1 MLPFSKKTFSFFF
14 LLTLNI
20 SVFAQNG
27 EKALS
32 GGVPYVVM
40 VSFDGFRHDYVEKY
54 NTPNIKEFIKQ
65 GAAAEMMRPSFPS
78 KTFPNHYTLVT
89 GLYPGNHGLVDN
101 TFYDKGRDTFYSI
114 RQRAKV
120 EDPYYYGGLPLWQL
134 VQQNGMKSAS
144 YFWVGSEA
152 PIGGQFPTYY
162 HRFDDTV
169 PHKNRVNAVF
179 EWLKLPEAE
188 RPHLMT
194 IYFSMVDT
202 QGHEYGP
209 NGLKTKEAVMEADS
223 LVGMLVEGLKKIDL
237 PVNVILVADHGMYEM
252 HNKPD
257 YYIYQEDILAGLSK
271 DDFIFVNNSTHANIF
286 VKNKSKE
293 DSIYYVIKARES
305 HFKVYKKAEIPAKLH
320 FNEHPRIGDL
330 FFVVEP
336 AYSIYSKEALSK
348 KPETRSVWGV
358 HGFDSSISPEMGA
371 IFYAKGPNIKA
382 NIKIPPFDNI
392 HVYPFVA
399 AILGITPPNVDG
411 NIKVLEEILK
421 K

>member
-1 MLPFSKKTFSFFF
+1 
-14 LLTLNI
+14 
-20 SVFAQNG
+20 
-27 EKALS
+27 
-32 GGVPYVVM
+32 M

-65 GAAAEMMRPSFPS
+65 GAAAELMRPAFPS

-120 EDPYYYGGLPLWQL
+120 EDSYYYGGLPLWQL

-152 PIGGQFPTYY
+152 RIEGEFPTYY
-162 HRFDDTV
+162 HRFDDSV

-179 EWLKLPEAE
+179 DWLKLPEAE

-209 NGLKTKEAVMEADS
+209 NGQKTKEAVMEADS

-252 HNKPD
+252 QNKPE
-257 YYIYQEDILAGLSK
+257 YFIYQEDILAGLPK
-271 DDFIFVNNSTHANIF
+271 DDFIFVNNMTHANIF
-286 VKNKSKE
+286 LKNKAKE
-293 DSIYYVIKARES
+293 DSIYNVVKARES

-320 FNEHPRIGDL
+320 FNTHPRIGDL

-336 AYSIYSKEALSK
+336 AYSIYSKESLAK
-348 KPETRSVWGV
+348 RPETRAVWGV
-358 HGFDSSISPEMGA
+358 HGFDPSITPEMGA

-382 NIKIPPFDNI
+382 GIKIPAFDNI

-399 AILGITPPNVDG
+399 AILGITPPKVDG
-411 NIKVLEEILK
+411 DIKVLEGILK

>member
-1 MLPFSKKTFSFFF
+1 
-14 LLTLNI
+14 
-20 SVFAQNG
+20 
-27 EKALS
+27 
-32 GGVPYVVM
+32 M

-65 GAAAEMMRPSFPS
+65 GAAAEVMRPSFPS

-101 TFYDKGRDTFYSI
+101 TFYDRGRDTFYSI

-120 EDPYYYGGLPLWQL
+120 EDSYYYGGLPLWQL
-134 VQQNGMKSAS
+134 VQQNGMKAAS

-152 PIGGQFPTYY
+152 RIEGEFPSYY

-179 EWLKLPEAE
+179 DWLKLPEAE

-209 NGLKTKEAVMEADS
+209 NGQKTKEAVMEADS

-237 PVNVILVADHGMYEM
+237 PVNVILVSDHGMYEM
-252 HNKPD
+252 QNKPE
-257 YYIYQEDILAGLSK
+257 YFIYQEDILAGLPK
-271 DDFIFVNNSTHANIF
+271 DDFIFVNNMTHANIF
-286 VKNKSKE
+286 VKNKAKE
-293 DSIYYVIKARES
+293 DSIYNVIKARES

-320 FNEHPRIGDL
+320 FNTHPRIGDL

-336 AYSIYSKEALSK
+336 AYSIYSKEALAK
-348 KPETRSVWGV
+348 KPETRAVWGV
-358 HGFDSSISPEMGA
+358 HGFDPSITPEMGA

-382 NIKIPPFDNI
+382 GAKIPAFDNI

-399 AILGITPPNVDG
+399 AILGITPPKVDG
-411 NIKVLEEILK
+411 DIKVLEGILK

>member
-1 MLPFSKKTFSFFF
+1 
-14 LLTLNI
+14 
-20 SVFAQNG
+20 
-27 EKALS
+27 
-32 GGVPYVVM
+32 M

-65 GAAAEMMRPSFPS
+65 GAAAEVMRPSFPS

-120 EDPYYYGGLPLWQL
+120 EDSYYYGGLPLWQL

-152 PIGGQFPTYY
+152 RIEGEFPSYY

-179 EWLKLPEAE
+179 DWLKLPEAE

-209 NGLKTKEAVMEADS
+209 NGQKTKEAVMEADS

-252 HNKPD
+252 QNKPE
-257 YYIYQEDILAGLSK
+257 YFIYQEDILAGLPK
-271 DDFIFVNNSTHANIF
+271 DDFIFVNNMTHANIF
-286 VKNKSKE
+286 VKNKAKE
-293 DSIYYVIKARES
+293 DSIYNVIKARES
-305 HFKVYKKAEIPAKLH
+305 HFKVYKKAEIPAKLN
-320 FNEHPRIGDL
+320 FNTHPRIGDL

-336 AYSIYSKEALSK
+336 AYSIYSKESLAK
-348 KPETRSVWGV
+348 KPETRAVWGV
-358 HGFDSSISPEMGA
+358 HGFDPSITPEMGA

-382 NIKIPPFDNI
+382 GVKIPAFDNI

-399 AILGITPPNVDG
+399 AILGITPPKVDG
-411 NIKVLEEILK
+411 DIKVLEGILK

>member
-1 MLPFSKKTFSFFF
+1 MFSFFKKALY
-14 LLTLNI
+14 LLLFFIPNFV
-20 SVFAQNG
+20 VFAQNS
-27 EKALS
+27 K
-32 GGVPYVVM
+32 PYVVM

-120 EDPYYYGGLPLWQL
+120 EDSYYYGGLPLWQL

-152 PIGGQFPTYY
+152 RIEGEFPSYY
-162 HRFDDTV
+162 HRFDDAV

-179 EWLKLPEAE
+179 DWLKLPEAE

-209 NGLKTKEAVMEADS
+209 NGQKTKEAVMEADS

-252 HNKPD
+252 QNKPE
-257 YYIYQEDILAGLSK
+257 YFIYQEDILAGLPK

-286 VKNKSKE
+286 VKNKAKE
-293 DSIYYVIKARES
+293 DSIYNVVKARES

-320 FNEHPRIGDL
+320 FNTHPRIGDL

-336 AYSIYSKEALSK
+336 AYSIYSKESLAK
-348 KPETRSVWGV
+348 KPETRAVWGV
-358 HGFDSSISPEMGA
+358 HGFDPSITPEMGA

-382 NIKIPPFDNI
+382 GVKIPVFDNI

-399 AILGITPPNVDG
+399 AILGITPPKVDG
-411 NIKVLEEILK
+411 DIKVLEGILK

>member
-1 MLPFSKKTFSFFF
+1 MFFTTKRLFSFLV
-14 LLTLNI
+14 LLTL
-20 SVFAQNG
+20 SSAAFAQNS
-27 EKALS
+27 K
-32 GGVPYVVM
+32 PYVVM

-120 EDPYYYGGLPLWQL
+120 EDSYYYGGLPLWQL
-134 VQQNGMKSAS
+134 VQQNGMKAAS

-152 PIGGQFPTYY
+152 RIEGEFPSYY
-162 HRFDDTV
+162 HRFDDAV
-169 PHKNRVNAVF
+169 PHKKRVNAVF
-179 EWLKLPEAE
+179 DWLKLPEAE

-209 NGLKTKEAVMEADS
+209 NGQKTKEAVMEADS

-252 HNKPD
+252 QNKPE
-257 YYIYQEDILAGLSK
+257 YFIYQEDILAGLPK

-286 VKNKSKE
+286 VKNKAKE
-293 DSIYYVIKARES
+293 DSIYNVIKARES
-305 HFKVYKKAEIPAKLH
+305 HFKIYKKAEIPAKLH
-320 FNEHPRIGDL
+320 FNTHPRIGDL

-336 AYSIYSKEALSK
+336 AYSIYSKESLAK
-348 KPETRSVWGV
+348 KPETRAVWGV
-358 HGFDSSISPEMGA
+358 HGFDPSITPEMGA

-382 NIKIPPFDNI
+382 GVKIPAFDNI

-399 AILGITPPNVDG
+399 AILGITPPKVDG
-411 NIKVLEEILK
+411 DLKVLEGILK

>member
-1 MLPFSKKTFSFFF
+1 
-14 LLTLNI
+14 
-20 SVFAQNG
+20 
-27 EKALS
+27 
-32 GGVPYVVM
+32 M

-54 NTPNIKEFIKQ
+54 NTSNIKEFIKQ
-65 GAAAEMMRPSFPS
+65 GAAAEMMRPAFPS

-120 EDPYYYGGLPLWQL
+120 EDSYYYGGLPLWQL

-152 PIGGQFPTYY
+152 RIEGEFPTYY
-162 HRFDDTV
+162 HRFDDRV

-179 EWLKLPEAE
+179 NWLKLPEAE

-209 NGLKTKEAVMEADS
+209 NGQKTKEAVMEADS

-252 HNKPD
+252 QNKPE
-257 YYIYQEDILAGLSK
+257 YFIYQDDILAGLPK

-286 VKNKSKE
+286 VKNKAKE
-293 DSIYYVIKARES
+293 DSIYNVIKARES

-320 FNEHPRIGDL
+320 FNTHPRIGDL

-336 AYSIYSKEALSK
+336 AYSIYSKESLAK
-348 KPETRSVWGV
+348 KPETRAVWGV
-358 HGFDSSISPEMGA
+358 HGFDPSITPEMGA

-382 NIKIPPFDNI
+382 GVKIPAFDNI

-399 AILGITPPNVDG
+399 VILGITPPKVDG
-411 NIKVLEEILK
+411 DIKVLEGILK

>member
-1 MLPFSKKTFSFFF
+1 
-14 LLTLNI
+14 
-20 SVFAQNG
+20 
-27 EKALS
+27 
-32 GGVPYVVM
+32 M

-65 GAAAEMMRPSFPS
+65 GAAAEVMRPSFPS

-120 EDPYYYGGLPLWQL
+120 EDSYYYGGLPLWQL

-152 PIGGQFPTYY
+152 RIEGEFPSYY

-179 EWLKLPEAE
+179 DWLKLPEAE

-209 NGLKTKEAVMEADS
+209 NGQKTKEAVMEADS

-252 HNKPD
+252 QNKPE
-257 YYIYQEDILAGLSK
+257 YFIYQEDILAGLPK
-271 DDFIFVNNSTHANIF
+271 DDFIFVNNMTHANIF
-286 VKNKSKE
+286 VKNKAKE
-293 DSIYYVIKARES
+293 DSIYNVIKARES
-305 HFKVYKKAEIPAKLH
+305 HFKVYKKPEIPAKLH
-320 FNEHPRIGDL
+320 FNTHPRIGDL

-336 AYSIYSKEALSK
+336 AYSIYSKEALAK
-348 KPETRSVWGV
+348 KPETRAVWGV
-358 HGFDSSISPEMGA
+358 HGFDPSITPEMGA

-382 NIKIPPFDNI
+382 GVKIPAFDNI

-399 AILGITPPNVDG
+399 AILGITPPKVDG
-411 NIKVLEEILK
+411 DLKVLEGILK

>member
-1 MLPFSKKTFSFFF
+1 
-14 LLTLNI
+14 
-20 SVFAQNG
+20 
-27 EKALS
+27 
-32 GGVPYVVM
+32 M

-54 NTPNIKEFIKQ
+54 DTPNIKEFIKQ
-65 GAAAEMMRPSFPS
+65 GAAAEMMRPAFPS

-120 EDPYYYGGLPLWQL
+120 EDSYYYGGLPLWQL

-152 PIGGQFPTYY
+152 RIEGEFPTYY
-162 HRFDDTV
+162 HRFDDSV

-179 EWLKLPEAE
+179 DWLKLPEAE

-209 NGLKTKEAVMEADS
+209 NGQKTKEAVMEADS
-223 LVGMLVEGLKKIDL
+223 LVGMLVEGLKRIDL

-252 HNKPD
+252 QNKPQ
-257 YYIYQEDILAGLSK
+257 YFIYQDDILAGLPK

-286 VKNKSKE
+286 VKNKAKE
-293 DSIYYVIKARES
+293 DSIYNVIKARES
-305 HFKVYKKAEIPAKLH
+305 HFKVYKKNEIPAKLH
-320 FNEHPRIGDL
+320 FNTHPRIGDL

-336 AYSIYSKEALSK
+336 AYSIYSKESLAK
-348 KPETRSVWGV
+348 KPETRAVWGV
-358 HGFDSSISPEMGA
+358 HGFDPSITPEMGA

-382 NIKIPPFDNI
+382 GVKIPAFDNI

-399 AILGITPPNVDG
+399 AILGITPPKVDG
-411 NIKVLEEILK
+411 DIKVLEGILK

>member
-1 MLPFSKKTFSFFF
+1 
-14 LLTLNI
+14 
-20 SVFAQNG
+20 
-27 EKALS
+27 
-32 GGVPYVVM
+32 M

-65 GAAAEMMRPSFPS
+65 GVAAEMMRPSFPS

-120 EDPYYYGGLPLWQL
+120 EDSYYYGGLPLWQL
-134 VQQNGMKSAS
+134 VQQNGMKAAS

-152 PIGGQFPTYY
+152 RIEGEFPSYY
-162 HRFDDTV
+162 HRFDDAV
-169 PHKNRVNAVF
+169 PHKKRVNAVF
-179 EWLKLPEAE
+179 DWLKLPEAE

-209 NGLKTKEAVMEADS
+209 NGQKTKEAVMEADS

-252 HNKPD
+252 QNKPE
-257 YYIYQEDILAGLSK
+257 YFIYQEDILAGLPK
-271 DDFIFVNNSTHANIF
+271 DDFIFVNNMTHANIF
-286 VKNKSKE
+286 VKNKAKE
-293 DSIYYVIKARES
+293 DSIYNVIKARES

-320 FNEHPRIGDL
+320 FNTHPRIGDL

-336 AYSIYSKEALSK
+336 AYSIYSKESLAK
-348 KPETRSVWGV
+348 KPETRAVWGV
-358 HGFDSSISPEMGA
+358 HGFDPSITPEMGA
-371 IFYAKGPNIKA
+371 IFYAKGPNIKSGV
-382 NIKIPPFDNI
+382 KIPAFDNI

-399 AILGITPPNVDG
+399 AILGITPPKVDG
-411 NIKVLEEILK
+411 DIKVLEGILK

>member
-1 MLPFSKKTFSFFF
+1 MFFTTKKNLS
-14 LLTLNI
+14 LLILLILSI
-20 SVFAQNG
+20 SVFAQNN
-27 EKALS
+27 K
-32 GGVPYVVM
+32 PYVVM

-120 EDPYYYGGLPLWQL
+120 EDSYYYGGLPLWQL

-152 PIGGQFPTYY
+152 RIEGEFPSYY
-162 HRFDDTV
+162 HRFDDAV
-169 PHKNRVNAVF
+169 PHKKRVNAVF
-179 EWLKLPEAE
+179 DWLKLPEAE

-209 NGLKTKEAVMEADS
+209 NGQKTKEAVMEADS

-252 HNKPD
+252 QNKPE
-257 YYIYQEDILAGLSK
+257 YFIYQEDILAGLPK
-271 DDFIFVNNSTHANIF
+271 DDFIFVNNMTHANIF
-286 VKNKSKE
+286 VKNKAKE
-293 DSIYYVIKARES
+293 DSIYNVIKARES

-320 FNEHPRIGDL
+320 FNTHPRIGDL

-336 AYSIYSKEALSK
+336 AYSIYSKESLAK
-348 KPETRSVWGV
+348 KPETRAVWGV
-358 HGFDSSISPEMGA
+358 HGFDPSITPEMGA
-371 IFYAKGPNIKA
+371 IFYAKGPNIKSGV
-382 NIKIPPFDNI
+382 KIPAFDNI

-399 AILGITPPNVDG
+399 AILGITPPKVDG
-411 NIKVLEEILK
+411 DIKVLEGILK

>member
-1 MLPFSKKTFSFFF
+1 
-14 LLTLNI
+14 
-20 SVFAQNG
+20 
-27 EKALS
+27 
-32 GGVPYVVM
+32 M

-120 EDPYYYGGLPLWQL
+120 EDSYYYGGLPLWQL

-152 PIGGQFPTYY
+152 RIEGEFPSYY
-162 HRFDDTV
+162 HRFDDAV

-179 EWLKLPEAE
+179 DWLKLPEAE

-209 NGLKTKEAVMEADS
+209 NGQKTKEAVMEADS

-252 HNKPD
+252 QNKPE
-257 YYIYQEDILAGLSK
+257 YFIFQEDILAGLPK

-286 VKNKSKE
+286 VKNKAKE
-293 DSIYYVIKARES
+293 DSIYNVIKARES

-320 FNEHPRIGDL
+320 FNTHPRIGDL

-336 AYSIYSKEALSK
+336 AYSIYSKESLAK
-348 KPETRSVWGV
+348 KPETRAVWGV
-358 HGFDSSISPEMGA
+358 HGFDPSITPEMGA
-371 IFYAKGPNIKA
+371 IFYAKDSNIKSGV
-382 NIKIPPFDNI
+382 KIPAFDNI

-399 AILGITPPNVDG
+399 AILGITPPKVDG
-411 NIKVLEEILK
+411 DLKVLEGILK

>member
-1 MLPFSKKTFSFFF
+1 
-14 LLTLNI
+14 
-20 SVFAQNG
+20 
-27 EKALS
+27 
-32 GGVPYVVM
+32 M

-120 EDPYYYGGLPLWQL
+120 EDSYYYGGLPLWQL

-152 PIGGQFPTYY
+152 RIEGEFPSYY
-162 HRFDDTV
+162 HRFDDAV
-169 PHKNRVNAVF
+169 PHKKRVNAVF
-179 EWLKLPEAE
+179 DWLKLPEAE

-209 NGLKTKEAVMEADS
+209 NGQKTKEAVMEADS

-252 HNKPD
+252 QNKPE
-257 YYIYQEDILAGLSK
+257 YFIYQEDILAGLPK
-271 DDFIFVNNSTHANIF
+271 DDFIFVNNMTHANIF
-286 VKNKSKE
+286 VKNKAKE
-293 DSIYYVIKARES
+293 DSIYNVIKARES

-320 FNEHPRIGDL
+320 FNTHPRIGDL

-336 AYSIYSKEALSK
+336 AYSIYSKESLAK
-348 KPETRSVWGV
+348 KPETRAVWGV
-358 HGFDSSISPEMGA
+358 HGFDPSITPEMGA
-371 IFYAKGPNIKA
+371 IFYAKGPNIKSGV
-382 NIKIPPFDNI
+382 KIPAFDNI

-399 AILGITPPNVDG
+399 AILGITPPKVDG
-411 NIKVLEEILK
+411 DIKVLEGILK

>member
-1 MLPFSKKTFSFFF
+1 
-14 LLTLNI
+14 
-20 SVFAQNG
+20 
-27 EKALS
+27 
-32 GGVPYVVM
+32 M

-120 EDPYYYGGLPLWQL
+120 EDSYYYGGLPLWQL
-134 VQQNGMKSAS
+134 VQKNGMKSAS

-152 PIGGQFPTYY
+152 RIEGEFPTYY
-162 HRFDDTV
+162 HRFDDKV

-179 EWLKLPEAE
+179 DWLKLPETE

-209 NGLKTKEAVMEADS
+209 NGQKTKEAVMEADS

-252 HNKPD
+252 QNKPE
-257 YYIYQEDILAGLSK
+257 YFIYQEDILAGLPK
-271 DDFIFVNNSTHANIF
+271 DDFIFVTNMTHANIF
-286 VKNKSKE
+286 VKNKAKE
-293 DSIYYVIKARES
+293 DSIYNVIKARES

-320 FNEHPRIGDL
+320 FNTHPRIGDL
-330 FFVVEP
+330 FFVVDP
-336 AYSIYSKEALSK
+336 AYSIYSKEALAK
-348 KPETRSVWGV
+348 KPETRAVWGV
-358 HGFDSSISPEMGA
+358 HGFDPSITPEMGA

-382 NIKIPPFDNI
+382 GVKIPAFDNI

-399 AILGITPPNVDG
+399 AILGITPPKVDG
-411 NIKVLEEILK
+411 DIKVLEGILK

>member
-1 MLPFSKKTFSFFF
+1 MFSFFRKTLC
-14 LLTLNI
+14 LLLFFIPNFV
-20 SVFAQNG
+20 VFAQNN
-27 EKALS
+27 K
-32 GGVPYVVM
+32 PYIVM

-120 EDPYYYGGLPLWQL
+120 EDSYYYGGLPLWQL

-152 PIGGQFPTYY
+152 RIEGEFPSYY
-162 HRFDDTV
+162 HRFDDAV

-179 EWLKLPEAE
+179 DWLKLPEAE

-209 NGLKTKEAVMEADS
+209 NGQKTKEAVMEADS

-252 HNKPD
+252 QNKPE
-257 YYIYQEDILAGLSK
+257 YFIYQEDILAGLPK

-286 VKNKSKE
+286 VKNKAKE
-293 DSIYYVIKARES
+293 DSIYNVVKARES

-320 FNEHPRIGDL
+320 FNTHPRIGDL

-336 AYSIYSKEALSK
+336 AYSIYSKESLAK
-348 KPETRSVWGV
+348 KPETRAVWGV
-358 HGFDSSISPEMGA
+358 HGFDPSITPEMGA

-382 NIKIPPFDNI
+382 GIKIPVFDNI

-399 AILGITPPNVDG
+399 AILGITPPKVDG
-411 NIKVLEEILK
+411 DIKVLEGILK

>member
-1 MLPFSKKTFSFFF
+1 
-14 LLTLNI
+14 
-20 SVFAQNG
+20 
-27 EKALS
+27 
-32 GGVPYVVM
+32 M

-120 EDPYYYGGLPLWQL
+120 EDSYYYGGLPLWQL

-152 PIGGQFPTYY
+152 RIEGEFPSYY
-162 HRFDDTV
+162 HRFDDAV

-179 EWLKLPEAE
+179 DWLKLPEAE

-209 NGLKTKEAVMEADS
+209 NGQKTKEAVMEADS

-252 HNKPD
+252 QNKPE
-257 YYIYQEDILAGLSK
+257 YFIYQEDILAGLPK

-286 VKNKSKE
+286 VKNKAKE
-293 DSIYYVIKARES
+293 DSIYNVVKARES

-320 FNEHPRIGDL
+320 FNTHPRIGDL

-336 AYSIYSKEALSK
+336 AYSIYSKESLAK
-348 KPETRSVWGV
+348 KPETRAVWGV
-358 HGFDSSISPEMGA
+358 HGFDPSITPEMGA

-382 NIKIPPFDNI
+382 GIKIPVFDNI

-399 AILGITPPNVDG
+399 AILGITPPKVDG
-411 NIKVLEEILK
+411 DIKVLEGILK

>member
-1 MLPFSKKTFSFFF
+1 MFLRSKNIYNFLF
-14 LLTLNI
+14 LLFTSFAI
-20 SVFAQNG
+20 FAQNN
-27 EKALS
+27 K
-32 GGVPYVVM
+32 PYVVM

-65 GAAAEMMRPSFPS
+65 GAAAEVMRPSFPS

-101 TFYDKGRDTFYSI
+101 TFYDRGRDTFYSI

-120 EDPYYYGGLPLWQL
+120 EDSYYYGGLPLWQL
-134 VQQNGMKSAS
+134 VQQNGMKAAS

-152 PIGGQFPTYY
+152 RIEGEFPSYY

-179 EWLKLPEAE
+179 DWLKLPEAE

-209 NGLKTKEAVMEADS
+209 NGQKTKEAVMEADS

-237 PVNVILVADHGMYEM
+237 PVNVILVSDHGMYEM
-252 HNKPD
+252 QNKPE
-257 YYIYQEDILAGLSK
+257 YFIYQEDILAGLPK
-271 DDFIFVNNSTHANIF
+271 DDFIFVNNMTHANIF
-286 VKNKSKE
+286 VKNKAKE
-293 DSIYYVIKARES
+293 DSIYNVIKARES

-320 FNEHPRIGDL
+320 FNTHPRIGDL

-336 AYSIYSKEALSK
+336 AYSIYSKEALAK
-348 KPETRSVWGV
+348 KPETRAVWGV
-358 HGFDSSISPEMGA
+358 HGFDPSITPEMGA

-382 NIKIPPFDNI
+382 GAKIPAFDNI

-399 AILGITPPNVDG
+399 AILGITPPKVDG
-411 NIKVLEEILK
+411 DIKVLEGILK

>member
-1 MLPFSKKTFSFFF
+1 MFHFSKISFSFFF
-14 LLTLNI
+14 LLTLNF
-20 SVFAQNG
+20 SVVAQQNK
-27 EKALS
+27 KA
-32 GGVPYVVM
+32 PYVVM
-40 VSFDGFRHDYVEKY
+40 VSFDGFRYDYVEKY
-54 NTPNIKEFIKQ
+54 NTPNFKEFIRQ
-65 GAAAEMMRPSFPS
+65 GAAAEMMLPSFPS

-114 RQRAKV
+114 RQLEKV
-120 EDPYYYGGLPLWQL
+120 EDPYFYGGLPLWQL

-144 YFWVGSEA
+144 YFWVGSET

-179 EWLKLPEAE
+179 DWLKLPEAE
-188 RPHLMT
+188 RPHLIT

-223 LVGMLVEGLKKIDL
+223 LVGMIVEGLKKIDL

-252 HNKPD
+252 QNKPD
-257 YYIYQEDILAGLSK
+257 NFIYQEDFLAGIPKNDL
-271 DDFIFVNNSTHANIF
+271 IFVNNSTHANIF
-286 VKNKSKE
+286 IKNKAKE
-293 DSIYYVIKARES
+293 DSIYNVIKAREL

-320 FNEHPRIGDL
+320 LNQHPRIGDL
-330 FFVVEP
+330 FFVVES
-336 AYSIYSKEALSK
+336 AYSIYSKEALAK

-358 HGFDSSISPEMGA
+358 HGFDPSVTPEMGA
-371 IFYAKGPNIKA
+371 IFYAKGPNIKVGV
-382 NIKIPPFDNI
+382 KIPAFDNI

-399 AILGITPPNVDG
+399 EILGIAPPKVDG
-411 NIKVLEEILK
+411 DSKVLEGILK